1 MSEVLRS
8 SAWFIGRIIG
18 RVRAA
23 GVTDLAASLSFTTLL
38 GAVPLLTVIFTYF
51 THFPLFQSLL
61 DALEP
66 ILLKYLLPGRTG
78 VVREYLK
85 EFTTRTAELQGVSAA
100 VVIVT
105 AVLLVAEVERDIN
118 LVWGVR
124 KSRPLLHRALAYVLG
139 FLVGGAV
146 IAAAVKVTM
155 WGIEHSLAAVPL
167 ASDAVLLLARPLQ
180 IGIGAVGLTL
190 IYMLVP
196 MPRVPLRAA
205 LIAGLLAAIAFD
217 IAKFWFTYYVVH
229 LSTYQ
234 IIYGALAA
242 LPMFLGWVYLSWLI
256 VLVGAA
262 VAATLAEDRHA
273 ESR

>member
-1 MSEVLRS
+1 VSEILRS
-8 SAWFIGRIIG
+8 SAWFIGRIVG

-23 GVTDLAASLSFTTLL
+23 GISDLAASLSFTTLL
-38 GAVPLLTVIFTYF
+38 GAVPLLTVIFAYF
-51 THFPLFQSLL
+51 ARFPLFQSWL

-66 ILLKYLLPGRTG
+66 ALLKYLVPVRTG
-78 VVREYLK
+78 IVREYLK

-100 VVIVT
+100 FVIVT

-124 KSRPLLHRALAYVLG
+124 KSRSLLHRALAYALG
-139 FLVGGAV
+139 FLVGSV
-146 IAAAVKVTM
+146 SIAAAVKVTM
-155 WGIEHSLAAVPL
+155 WGIEHSVMAVPI
-167 ASDAVLLLARPLQ
+167 ASDALLLLARPLQ

-196 MPRVPLRAA
+196 MPHVPLRAA

-217 IAKFWFTYYVVH
+217 FAKFWFAYYVVH

-234 IIYGALAA
+234 IVYGALAA
-242 LPMFLGWVYLSWLI
+242 LPMFLVWVYVSWLI

-262 VAATLAEDRHA
+262 VAATLAEGGRA